1 MHRNGLRLLRNINA
15 LLDLARLDAGEL
27 RLRAG
32 PLGLNQLRRD
42 RGAKLPPHRQP
53 QGPGA

>member
-27 RLRAG
+27 RLSRRCSGSTSFVETAVRNFRPIAG
-32 PLGLNQLRRD
+32 RKGL
-42 RGAKLPPHRQP
+42 A
-53 QGPGA
+53 